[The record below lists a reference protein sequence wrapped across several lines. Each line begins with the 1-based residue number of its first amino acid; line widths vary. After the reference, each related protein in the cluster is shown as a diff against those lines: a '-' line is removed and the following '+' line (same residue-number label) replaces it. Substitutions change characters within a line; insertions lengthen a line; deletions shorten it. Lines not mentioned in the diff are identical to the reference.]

1 MQLIGHYSSPF
12 VRRVAV
18 TAIIL
23 GVDLEHR
30 ALSVFREFDKIREI
44 NPLVKVPSL
53 LLDDG
58 SMLMDSSIIIDHL
71 ESVRNSKVEL
81 MPRNADDVLKARQ
94 LTAIALAVNEKTAA
108 IVYET
113 SQRPADKQY
122 GPWIERLQ
130 QQLRGGLALLEKGVT
145 GVDRWLFGAALSQA
159 DITVAITW
167 RFVLSIDAVAIH
179 ETDYPALAAY
189 SRRAEQTP
197 AFVACQP

>member
-23 GVDLEHR
+23 GIDLEHR
-30 ALSVFREFDKIREI
+30 ALSVFREFDKIRAI

-71 ESVRNSKVEL
+71 ESIANSKVEL

-108 IVYET
+108 IIYET
-113 SQRPADKQY
+113 SQRPADKQH

-145 GVDRWLFGAALSQA
+145 GVDHWLFGSALSQA

-167 RFVLSIDAVAIH
+167 RFVLSIDAVAIR
-179 ETDYPALAAY
+179 ETDYPALTAY
-189 SRRAEQTP
+189 SKRAEQTP
-197 AFVACQP
+197 AFMACQP